1 MSIVAPPDPSSA
13 AVAWEIVPL
22 GRTGWRI
29 CDASRG
35 HADAARLV
43 AYAEKSETGAVEVLW
58 LRSPCPTR
66 SRYRDMDEVIA
77 DLDAAV
83 AKAECG
89 GRASRPWDIPH
100 FPPATN

>member
-1 MSIVAPPDPSSA
+1 MSIVAPPDPPSA
-13 AVAWEIVPL
+13 ETSWEIVPL

-35 HADAARLV
+35 HSDAARLV
-43 AYAEKSETGAVEVLW
+43 AYAEKNEIGTVEVLW

-66 SRYRDMDEVIA
+66 SRYRDLDEVIA

-83 AKAECG
+83 AKASSR
-89 GRASRPWDIPH
+89 GRSSRPWDIPH
-100 FPPATN
+100 FPPPRP